1 MLQEQVNNAIA
12 RVEAPP
18 RDLSPTPAIN
28 HLLLLLR
35 EILSTTSMNEGRE
48 KIWNKVTIFPFQ
60 YFLIK
65 IFYNSFLFL
74 DNSYSTRSLVEN
86 SL

>member
-1 MLQEQVNNAIA
+1 MTLCDLEEESENAFLSVLQEQVNTALS

-35 EILSTTSMNEGRE
+35 EILSTTSINEGRE
-48 KIWNKVTIFPFQ
+48 KIWNKVK
-60 YFLIK
+60 YYIK
-65 IFYNSFLFL
+65 ICQK
-74 DNSYSTRSLVEN
+74 TK
-86 SL
+86 